1 VSSNRKPEY
10 ITKDIAARRSGRSV
24 RRLLELAAN
33 GRIRKRVIK
42 DAGNGNRALAVF
54 HAGDIAALARGENP
68 PATSLQI
75 SNPVRPGAALP
86 HGEETA
92 NPAAPRLWLTIAEA
106 ANYSGL
112 PASFLLHMITCKK
125 LLALDVGPRP
135 GGRWRIARR
144 DLEAFAG

>member
-1 VSSNRKPEY
+1 LSRKQAY
-10 ITKDIAARRSGRSV
+10 ITKEIAAQRSGRSV
-24 RRLLELAAN
+24 RRLLELAN
-33 GRIRKRVIK
+33 RGSIRKRIVK
-42 DAGNGNRALAVF
+42 DETNGNRALAVF

-75 SNPVRPGAALP
+75 SGPVGPVATLP
-86 HGEETA
+86 QGEETA
-92 NPAAPRLWLTIAEA
+92 NHAAPRLWLTIAEA
-106 ANYSGL
+106 ADYSGL